1 MKGLIGNV
9 IQSTSSRFYA
19 NKCVISLTKL
29 YLNIRHAETG
39 LDLDAEANLQA
50 LRDLHRKEIRE
61 NGVDN
66 LTPQEA
72 YSRVFKNPTGLKSG
86 KSGVL
91 GAAKVRE
98 KFQELEQASTQRESA
113 LHAEIQNL
121 NAEIEKMKQESLER
135 ENKMKQEM
143 IDRENKLRQD
153 IIAEMAKIMRGSS

>member
-1 MKGLIGNV
+1 M
-9 IQSTSSRFYA
+9 S
-19 NKCVISLTKL
+19 VISLTKL

-39 LDLDAEANLQA
+39 LDLDAEANLKA
-50 LRDLHRKEIRE
+50 LRDLHRTEIRK

-72 YSRVFKNPTGLKSG
+72 YSRVFKNPSGLKLA

-91 GAAKVRE
+91 GATKVRE